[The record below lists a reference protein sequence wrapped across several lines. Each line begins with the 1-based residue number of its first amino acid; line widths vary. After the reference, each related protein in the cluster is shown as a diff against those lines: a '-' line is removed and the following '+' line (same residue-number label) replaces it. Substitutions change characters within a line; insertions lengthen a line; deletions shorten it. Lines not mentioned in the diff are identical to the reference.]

1 MRARTAAHPRR
12 IHLLGWVVGLLTALC
27 LLVGA
32 LLAPLEVRHSAPFG
46 FWLTL
51 DADRGI
57 AVPGRTIVANYP
69 NFDRVD
75 LDIRAYAERERYDL
89 TLYIRPAE
97 PGAGPIRTV
106 PLGLPGSQ
114 VDHRKG
120 PFANP
125 FTTVRFDPIA
135 DSAGKRYY
143 VWLERGPAH
152 QDDVVTL
159 WSIKTYS
166 STDGRA
172 VLGAFLAEAPGDGPR
187 TLGRVGL
194 GGLMLLFVLVTGW
207 LVARVT
213 VFAVAVRDQR
223 SPGEIAVG
231 H

>member
-1 MRARTAAHPRR
+1 MRARTAARPRGVR
-12 IHLLGWVVGLLTALC
+12 LLPWAVGLLTALC

-69 NFDRVD
+69 DFDRVD
-75 LDIRAYAERERYDL
+75 LDIRAYAGRERYDL
-89 TLYIRPAE
+89 TLYVRPAE
-97 PGAGPIRTV
+97 PGAGPVRTV
-106 PLGLPGSQ
+106 PLGLTGGQ

-172 VLGAFLAEAPGDGPR
+172 VLGAFLAEAPGDWPR
-187 TLGRVGL
+187 AMSWAGL
-194 GGLMLLFVLVTGW
+194 GGLMLLFVLATSW

-213 VFAVAVRDQR
+213 MFVVGPLGQR
-223 SPGEIAVG
+223 SVADMAARR
-231 H
+231 